1 MAGLGALDTPRTNL
15 GDATYLNGQPELD
28 MSEEVSF
35 QSPSKDANVLQQL
48 RNGGKPGSLRT
59 PRGTKRAPFSE
70 RHNLP
75 AGLAGPEFTPLLK
88 SATRRSA
95 TRRRSGKENVA
106 ATPTG
111 LLARINEDLSPLPA
125 VENSVFGASRGTP
138 SFVGRTPVPQV
149 DSDSTVTTPMLMKA
163 RRDVGKSPLHDKNQL
178 SLREQESVIDR
189 IEKENFGLKL
199 KIHFLEEALRKA
211 GPGFSEAALKENT
224 ELKVDKVTMQR
235 DLQRYKKHLTSAEKD
250 LENYRQ
256 QILEMQDKF
265 RKRHATE
272 DQRVE
277 LERLKLALETKE
289 ADVADLQQ
297 RLDESQ
303 RENDKAEKLQ
313 DEIGDLE
320 ADIREKDRI
329 ISQHEDELEDLNLR
343 VRTAE
348 DKAKDSQ
355 RRIVELEEKAQ
366 ASSKLQEA
374 NDAIED
380 LEADVRKLENQVE
393 ELKDKL
399 QDAVDAKDRA
409 EGDLEELQEEMAN
422 KSVVTKGLS
431 RQVEEKVARLQDEV
445 EDARA
450 KYAALEDRFDARGH
464 EVDDMKLKLKESRQ
478 EREAIDRERRSL
490 AAEVQELQTDLRTTS
505 DQKSLLQTRHDA
517 LTNESASLQRDVARL
532 QREVSTLEAAVEQER
547 QHALQ
552 IERNVQNQSKGEAS
566 RFKGEVAELRARLEE
581 AEEERQRTI
590 QSERNSQ
597 DQLKDEI
604 ERLKD
609 EISDLQ
615 AEIREKDNMYDND
628 SEKWETEMHNLEAE
642 RDQARERAEGL
653 QRTIEK
659 LRDAEGA
666 LSSKEFKLQQ
676 AMDSEA
682 QRHKKEEAVLGR
694 QIDDLQQDLEARQ
707 TMLEDLRRELSTVR
721 DELRQARLDHQTE
734 VDKVE
739 GLEDEIEVL
748 QTTLDEESERAAE
761 ELEQARIECDDLK
774 QQLKTLQ
781 AAVADSTRKQTSVS
795 QEVAKHNAEHLERL
809 KAQLA
814 ESTAKFTKATKEK
827 QTLQDQ
833 LASLDIDM
841 HSLRASLAEAKAE
854 RDELEGEVRLA
865 KLQGADTIKIDQE
878 RVELRTAKTKLDNE
892 VRRLREENKSL
903 AVRFT
908 EVEAQLEQANQHDND
923 DTFRLDQERI
933 ALRTAK
939 TKLDGEVR
947 RLRDENKALAARL
960 REVEAELDI
969 ARQQGEQTV
978 QLEQQ
983 RGDIVAAKAKLESE
997 LRRLKEDNMVLAAE
1011 RAEIEEELLLLS
1023 KQRGDHTFE
1032 LDQERINLRVAK
1044 TKLDNEVRRL
1054 KEENR
1059 QLAEH
1064 RLEVERR
1071 FDEEMDKAAA
1081 EEERLTHEML
1091 QLQAKLR
1098 QSGDNQALTAARR
1111 KIRELERRVDDYE
1124 AQLAILG
1131 DGNNIEG
1138 NSDLS
1143 ILRKDLTN
1151 ARQKEREFA
1160 EREAAHKSTVR
1171 DLKRQI
1177 SDLERMM
1184 HEAEMSRLMMS
1195 PTVETSTP
1203 TAGRNKTELA
1213 QLRSQLGLAHQ
1224 VGQDLKKAL
1233 REAERKSSTVREE
1246 LQARIGELE
1255 DRSAAL
1261 EQQLE
1266 DARAAAEEAAVAAQ
1280 TTLAKYK
1287 TKLERYRRERDQYA
1301 AALEQQMQENT
1312 GTVSTAATEVTT
1324 EERRDLHAL
1333 LRKAQMEAAA
1343 FEREVREQKTLV
1355 DELTKAQESL
1365 RMKLQRVRGERAAY
1379 RSEAEKMR
1387 RELGQLEVGNA
1398 ELARARDEAESA
1410 IVANALLLA
1419 ARDAE
1424 LARLAN
1430 SGAHVAQPEAAP
1442 AEVEVEEDQQQQ
1454 QQQREEQLLSED
1466 SGVDVNAIVEKAER
1480 QRERHKR
1487 EIRGLAKQ
1495 IEWMQARYEREVQFR
1510 TDAVLGKQYL
1520 QAKLEK
1526 AKA

>member
-15 GDATYLNGQPELD
+15 GDATYLNGQHDLD
-28 MSEEVSF
+28 LSEEVSF

-48 RNGGKPGSLRT
+48 RNGGKASSLRT
-59 PRGTKRAPFSE
+59 PRGNKRAPFSE

-75 AGLAGPEFTPLLK
+75 AGIAGPEFTPLLK

-95 TRRRSGKENVA
+95 ARRRGKENVA
-106 ATPTG
+106 STPTG
-111 LLARINEDLSPLPA
+111 LLARIDEDLSPIPT
-125 VENSVFGASRGTP
+125 VDNSVFGASRGTP

-149 DSDSTVTTPMLMKA
+149 DSDSTVTTPMVMK
-163 RRDVGKSPLHDKNQL
+163 RRNMGKSPLHDKNQL
-178 SLREQESVIDR
+178 SLREQEGVIDR

-277 LERLKLALETKE
+277 LERLKLALEAKE

-297 RLDESQ
+297 RLDQSQ

-320 ADIREKDRI
+320 ADVREKDRI

-343 VRTAE
+343 VQTAE

-355 RRIVELEEKAQ
+355 RRIVELEEKAR

-431 RQVEEKVARLQDEV
+431 RQVEEKLARLQDEV
-445 EDARA
+445 EDAHT
-450 KYAALEDRFDARGH
+450 KYAALEKRFDAKGH

-490 AAEVQELQTDLRTTS
+490 AAEAQELQADLRATS

-552 IERNVQNQSKGEAS
+552 IERSVQNQSKGEAS

-590 QSERNSQ
+590 QSERNSR

-615 AEIREKDNMYDND
+615 AEMREKDNMYDND

-659 LRDAEGA
+659 LRDVEGA

-682 QRHKKEEAVLGR
+682 QRHTKEAAVLER

-707 TMLEDLRRELSTVR
+707 GMLEDLRRELSTVR

-761 ELEQARIECDDLK
+761 EVEQARRECDDLK

-795 QEVAKHNAEHLERL
+795 HEVAKHNAEHLERL

-814 ESTAKFTKATKEK
+814 ESTAKFTRATKEK
-827 QTLQDQ
+827 QALQDQ

-841 HSLRASLAEAKAE
+841 YSLRASLAEAKAE

-865 KLQGADTIKIDQE
+865 KLQGADTAKMDQE
-878 RVELRTAKTKLDNE
+878 RIELRTTKTKLDNE

-908 EVEAQLEQANQHDND
+908 EVEAQLEQANQNDND

-933 ALRTAK
+933 TLRTAK

-947 RLRDENKALAARL
+947 RLKEENKTLAARL
-960 REVEAELDI
+960 REVEAELSM

-1071 FDEEMDKAAA
+1071 FDEEMDKAVT

-1131 DGNNIEG
+1131 DGHNIEG

-1143 ILRKDLTN
+1143 ILRKDLTS
-1151 ARQKEREFA
+1151 ARQKERDFA

-1184 HEAEMSRLMMS
+1184 HDAEMSRLLMS
-1195 PTVETSTP
+1195 PATVEASTP
-1203 TAGRNKTELA
+1203 AAGRSKMEAT
-1213 QLRSQLGLAHQ
+1213 QLRNQLGLAHQ

-1246 LQARIGELE
+1246 LQARIDELE

-1266 DARAAAEEAAVAAQ
+1266 DARAAAEEAAAAAQ

-1301 AALEQQMQENT
+1301 AALEQQMQDNT
-1312 GTVSTAATEVTT
+1312 NTASTAATEVTT

-1333 LRKAQMEAAA
+1333 LRKAQLEAAA
-1343 FEREVREQKTLV
+1343 FERDVREQKTLV
-1355 DELTKAQESL
+1355 DELSKAQESL

-1398 ELARARDEAESA
+1398 ELTKARDEAESA
-1410 IVANALLLA
+1410 IVAHALLLA
-1419 ARDAE
+1419 AREAE
-1424 LARLAN
+1424 LARLA
-1430 SGAHVAQPEAAP
+1430 GGRVPRGTP
-1442 AEVEVEEDQQQQ
+1442 A
-1454 QQQREEQLLSED
+1454 
-1466 SGVDVNAIVEKAER
+1466 
-1480 QRERHKR
+1480 
-1487 EIRGLAKQ
+1487 RGTAGG
-1495 IEWMQARYEREVQFR
+1495 R
-1510 TDAVLGKQYL
+1510 G
-1520 QAKLEK
+1520 
-1526 AKA
+1526 